1 MPKRK
6 YDFAGWVTKA
16 DVECQDGITIKH
28 DAFADDD
35 GRSVPLVWNHDH
47 NSPENILG
55 TISLENRSSGVYG
68 YGLFNDTEAGQTAK
82 ELVEHGDISA
92 MSIFAKKLK
101 QKGSNLYHGAI
112 KEVSLVLAGA
122 NPGAMIDY
130 INIAHDADGQ
140 NGDEAI
146 IYTGTL
152 IHAASDIV
160 DAKEETKVS
169 GEGPK
174 EKTIEEVFSGMSEEQ
189 QAAVGTLIEGLIE
202 EYESGEADN
211 QTENEGDQEVKHN
224 VFNNNSKN
232 DEYIAHDEINSIIS
246 EAYAGKMKLK
256 DAFLKHSVTGI
267 EILFPEAKAVDEV
280 PQIYGNINTAT
291 DLILSSIRKVP
302 FQNVKTVVANFTEQ
316 DARARGYIKAHEKV
330 EQIYKLMKRKTGPQT
345 IYKKQKLDR
354 DDIIDVEE
362 YDIVA
367 FTNAEMRGM
376 LNEEI
381 ARAVLLGD
389 GREDISPDKI
399 NEENIRPIAKD
410 DDFFSI
416 KVKAKAAENVLET
429 IIKVMGQYRGSGA
442 PTMFIQPEL
451 LADIKLVKATDGR
464 YLFGDI
470 PTDQI
475 LASKLGVSNIV
486 PSTFFGN
493 KKQAIIVNL
502 RDYTVGAAR
511 GGQVTTFDDFDIDF
525 NQMKYLIETRLS
537 GALTVPK
544 SAIVLTIDPL
554 YSGGITPDTGTKSTT
569 MKEGT
574 VVTGGPTTPRTEQS
588 KKPVGPGL
596 GV

>member
-1 MPKRK
+1 MPKHD

-16 DVECQDGITIKH
+16 DVKCQDGITIKH

-68 YGLFNDTEAGQTAK
+68 YGVFNKTEAGQTAK

-101 QKGSNLYHGAI
+101 QRGSDLYHGAI

-130 INIAHDADGQ
+130 VNIAHDADGQ

-146 IYTGTL
+146 IYTGNL
-152 IHAASDIV
+152 IHAASDVIEE
-160 DAKEETKVS
+160 KEETKVS
-169 GEGPK
+169 ESESEPK
-174 EKTIEEVFSGMSEEQ
+174 DKTVEEVFSEMSDEQ

-202 EYESGEADN
+202 KYESGTDET
-211 QTENEGDQEVKHN
+211 QTENEGDPEVKHN
-224 VFNNNSKN
+224 VFDSNTKN
-232 DEYIAHDEINSIIS
+232 DEYISHDEINSIIN
-246 EAYAGKMKLK
+246 EAYTGKMSLK
-256 DAFLKHSVTGI
+256 DAFLEHSITGV
-267 EILFPEAKAVDEV
+267 EILFPEAKAVDSV

-291 DLILSSIRKVP
+291 DVILAGVRKVP
-302 FQNVKTVVANFTEQ
+302 FQNVKTIVADFTEE

-354 DDIIDVEE
+354 DDVIDVEE

-381 ARAVLLGD
+381 ARAILLGD
-389 GREDISPDKI
+389 GREEVSPDKI
-399 NEENIRPIAKD
+399 NEDNIRPIVSD

-416 KVKAKAAENVLET
+416 KVKAKAADKVLET

-451 LADIKLVKATDGR
+451 LADMKLVKATDGR

-470 PTDQI
+470 PTDQT
-475 LASKLGVSNIV
+475 LAAKLGVGRIV

-493 KKQAIIVNL
+493 KQQAIIVNL
-502 RDYTVGAAR
+502 RDYTVGAAK

-544 SAIVLTIDPL
+544 SAIVLTIDPT
-554 YSGGITPDTGTKSTT
+554 YEGGIPTDTGTASTT
-569 MKEGT
+569 MEHGT
-574 VVTGGPTTPRTEQS
+574 VVTGGATIPRETTPKE
-588 KKPVGPGL
+588 PAGE
-596 GV
+596 